1 MNLRRLDYFVAVA
14 EERHFRRAAERLHV
28 AQPAL
33 SVQIAKLEQELGVAL
48 LERNRRGVELSAAG
62 TVLLRRARTLL
73 PNLRDAFAEAL
84 AVGQGRAGRLVVGF
98 VGSTAYELLPRVLR
112 LAERALPEVQIALR
126 QMISPLQVEALEAGR
141 IDLGVARVPAAT
153 RALTSTRIAAEPFV
167 VALPARHPLL
177 RQSVL
182 AARLLDDLPLVTLPA
197 DAGALRDAMLGELAE
212 VGACPRIVDEV
223 TDMHT
228 ILGLVAAGRGVALV
242 PASVARL
249 RLGGVAF
256 RPLRGP
262 KREAELWLLKRRDDH
277 RPMTAAL
284 AALVSKAA
292 ARPSPQVGKG
302 PEAKRVEA
310 PLKQGP
316 AGRSPC

>member
-33 SVQIAKLEQELGVAL
+33 SVQIARLEQELGVVL

-62 TVLLRRARTLL
+62 SVLLKRARTML
-73 PNLRDAFAEAL
+73 PSLRDAFAEAR
-84 AVGQGRAGRLVVGF
+84 AVGQGRAGRLTVGF

-126 QMISPLQVEALEAGR
+126 QMTSPLQVEALEAGR
-141 IDLGVARVPAAT
+141 VDLGVARVPGAT
-153 RALTSTRIAAEPFV
+153 RALASTRIAAEPFV

-177 RQSVL
+177 RHSAV
-182 AARLLDDLPLVTLPA
+182 AARLLDDVPLVTLPA

-212 VGACPRIVDEV
+212 AGACPRIVDEV
-223 TDMHT
+223 SDMPT

-242 PASVARL
+242 PTSVARL
-249 RLGGVAF
+249 RLGGVVF
-256 RPLRGP
+256 RALRAA
-262 KREAELWLLKRRDDH
+262 KRQAELWLLKRRDDH

-284 AALVSKAA
+284 AELVSKAA
-292 ARPSPQVGKG
+292 AR
-302 PEAKRVEA
+302 
-310 PLKQGP
+310 
-316 AGRSPC
+316 RSP

>member
-48 LERNRRGVELSAAG
+48 FERNRRGVELSAAG

-73 PNLRDAFAEAL
+73 PTLRDAFAEAL

-112 LAERALPEVQIALR
+112 LAERALPNVQIALR
-126 QMISPLQVEALEAGR
+126 QLTSPLQVEALEAGR
-141 IDLGVARVPAAT
+141 IDLGVARVPGAT
-153 RALTSTRIAAEPFV
+153 PALASTRIAAEPFV
-167 VALPARHPLL
+167 VALSARHPLL
-177 RQSVL
+177 RHATL
-182 AARLLDDLPLVTLPA
+182 AARLLDDAPLVTLPA

-212 VGACPRIVDEV
+212 SGACPRIVDEV
-223 TDMHT
+223 SDMPT

-242 PASVARL
+242 PASVASL
-249 RLGGVAF
+249 RLGGVVF
-256 RPLRGP
+256 RPLRAP
-262 KREAELWLLKRRDDH
+262 KRQAELWLLKRRDDH

-284 AALVSKAA
+284 AALVSKAT
-292 ARPSPQVGKG
+292 ARPAPNASARGK
-302 PEAKRVEA
+302 
-310 PLKQGP
+310 
-316 AGRSPC
+316 RSG